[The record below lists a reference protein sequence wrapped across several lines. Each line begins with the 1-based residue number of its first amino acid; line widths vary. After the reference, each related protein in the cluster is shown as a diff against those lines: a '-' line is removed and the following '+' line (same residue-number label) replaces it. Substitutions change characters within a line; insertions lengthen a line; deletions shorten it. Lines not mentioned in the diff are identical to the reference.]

1 MITTESLRRPARERR
16 FVIVWL
22 LARVLVATL
31 ALAGT
36 AAAQAVD
43 LADASLEQL
52 LGLEVVTAS
61 RTTERILD
69 APARVQVITEDQIR
83 RRGYR
88 SLVDVLKDLSDFKV
102 DIGGDTDYPYE
113 VTVQGSRG
121 ASRIIV
127 LLDGIRIS
135 SPTNEPLPILANY
148 PVHSARQIEILYGPA
163 SAIYG
168 ADAFSGVINIISRS
182 ADEEAGL
189 QVGSWVGQHGLQSYS
204 GSYAGRIGNSGT
216 YLVAGQFFHDEQ
228 PDLSRYYPV
237 DFQGLQGQRTGTF
250 NTIFGQKRAVGMVSP
265 DYDVPI
271 QTHSAQAQLRVG
283 GWQLS
288 LFENQSRTPTAS
300 AYSPDN
306 VVFNDAAFNLN
317 RLIVGAGSFTRQ
329 IGRVTS
335 TSTVTMS
342 RHELDPESGSWNVF
356 SNMQKSFKYAYGSM
370 VKGEQQLAW
379 KPTATTN
386 LTTGATAERF
396 HSIPQG
402 ADLNAPIQSRNTPGT
417 ILGTDIT
424 DDFNTLRYSN
434 VGAYLELRQTITER
448 VSATVGGRIDRN
460 SRFGATF
467 NPRLGVVMKPGNAS
481 TLKVLYGS
489 AYLAPSPYQAYA
501 HYGSF
506 YSFDGGQTYQSDYW
520 HVPNPDLKPQRKK
533 TYEVQVLQNV
543 TPQVGLSVSSFYS
556 RVSDRI
562 QEYDPD
568 QGRSGFFKGWPVSYM
583 DFGVNEGRE
592 TTYGTTLALD
602 IAGSFVSTIRVN
614 ALASLSV
621 VGGRS
626 HNEGTRSSIEVG
638 SIVPVQARFG
648 VDVRGNAWALSPR
661 VTLSGP
667 QRLRAIQAP
676 PKWTSRERL
685 DGYTTMDLTARKSDV
700 IKEMDVF
707 VTVENMFDARYRHIN
722 TRAYLN
728 PEELIGAPQNPRR
741 VSVGIQIQVR

>member
-1 MITTESLRRPARERR
+1 MTTTESLRTPVLERR
-16 FVIVWL
+16 LGIAGPF
-22 LARVLVATL
+22 ARVLVAMLTL
-31 ALAGT
+31 AG
-36 AAAQAVD
+36 AASAQTVD
-43 LADASLEQL
+43 LAEASLEQL

-88 SLVDVLKDLSDFKV
+88 SLVDVLKDLSDFKI

-121 ASRIIV
+121 SSRIIV
-127 LLDGIRIS
+127 LLDGMRIS

-148 PVHSARQIEILYGPA
+148 PVHSARQVEILYGPA

-182 ADEEAGL
+182 ADDEAGL

-204 GSYAGRIGNSGT
+204 GSYAGRVGSSGT
-216 YLVAGQFFHDEQ
+216 YLIAGQFFHDQQ
-228 PDLSRYYPV
+228 PDLSRYYPD

-250 NTIFGQKRAVGMVSP
+250 NTIFGPMQAVGMVSS
-265 DYDVPI
+265 DYDVPV
-271 QTHSAQAQLRVG
+271 QTHSAQAQLRIG

-288 LFENQSRTPTAS
+288 LFENQSRTPSAS
-300 AYSPDN
+300 AYTPDN
-306 VVFNDAAFNLN
+306 VIYNAAAFNRNTLV
-317 RLIVGAGSFTRQ
+317 VGSGSFTRL
-329 IGRVTS
+329 IGGVTS

-379 KPTATTN
+379 KPTAKTN
-386 LTTGATAERF
+386 VTAGATVERF
-396 HSIPQG
+396 YSIPQG
-402 ADLNAPIQSRNTPGT
+402 AALNDPIRSRRVPGT
-417 ILGTDIT
+417 ILGTAIT

-434 VGAYLELRQTITER
+434 VGAYVEARQTLTRRI
-448 VSATVGGRIDRN
+448 SATVGGRVDRN
-460 SRFGATF
+460 SRFGAAF
-467 NPRLGVVMKPGNAS
+467 NPRAGVVMKPGNA
-481 TLKVLYGS
+481 TTVKVLYGS

-506 YSFDGGQTYQSDYW
+506 YSLDGGQTYQSDYW

-533 TYEVQVLQNV
+533 TYEVQVLQSV
-543 TPQVGLSVSSFYS
+543 APQVGLSVSSFYS
-556 RVSDRI
+556 HVSDRI
-562 QEYDPD
+562 QESDPD
-568 QGRSGFFKGWPVSYM
+568 QGRSGYFKGWPVSYM
-583 DFGVNEGRE
+583 DFAVNEGRE
-592 TTYGTTLALD
+592 TIYGTTLGLD
-602 IAGSFVSTIRVN
+602 VAGSLASTIRAN
-614 ALASLSV
+614 ALASLSL
-621 VGGRS
+621 VGGRAHS
-626 HNEGTRSSIEVG
+626 EGTRSDIEIG
-638 SIVPVQARFG
+638 AIVPVQARFG
-648 VDVRGNAWALSPR
+648 VDVRGNAWSVSPR

-676 PKWTSRERL
+676 PRWTSRERL
-685 DGYTTMDLTARKSDV
+685 DGYTTMDFTARKSDV

-707 VTVENMFDARYRHIN
+707 VTVENLFDARYRHIN
-722 TRAYLN
+722 TRAYLS